1 MSKKSFAKLKDPVL
15 PLPNLVKM
23 HTDSYQWLIT
33 EGLAELFQEF
43 SPIYDYS
50 QKKFTLEFTG
60 FSLDEPKHNEFSAR
74 AKNLTLDAQLKVK
87 LKLTNKEIGQAK
99 EQEVFFADFPA
110 MTSRGTF
117 IINGVERVVV
127 PQLARSF
134 GVQFNANLIK
144 GKKYFSSKIIPSRG
158 IWIEIETE
166 PDGVIYARI
175 DNKRKIP
182 VSSLFRIFGLK
193 SNADIEKTF
202 PKRMPGRFRSSKK
215 LWKKIPPKRR
225 RNLI

>member
-43 SPIYDYS
+43 SPIHDYS

-87 LKLTNKEIGQAK
+87 LKLTNKEIGQVK
-99 EQEVFFADFPA
+99 GQKIFQLKNNSFP
-110 MTSRGTF
+110 GY
-117 IINGVERVVV
+117 
-127 PQLARSF
+127 L
-134 GVQFNANLIK
+134 
-144 GKKYFSSKIIPSRG
+144 
-158 IWIEIETE
+158 
-166 PDGVIYARI
+166 D
-175 DNKRKIP
+175 
-182 VSSLFRIFGLK
+182 
-193 SNADIEKTF
+193 
-202 PKRMPGRFRSSKK
+202 
-215 LWKKIPPKRR
+215 
-225 RNLI
+225 

>member
-43 SPIYDYS
+43 SPIDDYS
-50 QKKFTLEFTG
+50 KKKFTLEFTG
-60 FSLDEPKHNEFSAR
+60 FSLDDPKHDEFSAR

-87 LKLTNKEIGQAK
+87 LKLTNKEIGQVK
-99 EQEVFFADFPA
+99 EQEIFFSDFPV
-110 MTSRGTF
+110 MTGRGTF

-158 IWIEIETE
+158 I
-166 PDGVIYARI
+166 
-175 DNKRKIP
+175 
-182 VSSLFRIFGLK
+182 
-193 SNADIEKTF
+193 
-202 PKRMPGRFRSSKK
+202 
-215 LWKKIPPKRR
+215 
-225 RNLI
+225 